1 MGPPLRHSPRGG
13 NMRASRTND
22 RATTP
27 TGRGSHR
34 YLLTRRTWGVLTA
47 VGGLAIG
54 RAATVRKL
62 ALVLAGALALTIAAS
77 GGASA
82 AAPIANEHT
91 SSTDTFPDELCGIQG
106 TSTLS
111 FVDNFKL
118 YADGTFLDTSRF
130 RQVFTAENGK
140 SVVIFS
146 AGQRSGP
153 AEPTQNADRTVTFIN
168 TFKGLPEKL
177 SIAGGPTLSRDAGV
191 VTVAVTLRP
200 LGDDEFEFV
209 SATVSG
215 EHGPHPDLGGG
226 LFCDVLT
233 PALT

>member
-1 MGPPLRHSPRGG
+1 
-13 NMRASRTND
+13 MRASRPND

-34 YLLTRRTWGVLTA
+34 YLLTRRAWGVLTA
-47 VGGLAIG
+47 AALAVG
-54 RAATVRKL
+54 RAARVRKL

-77 GGASA
+77 GSASA
-82 AAPIANEHT
+82 AAPLANEHT
-91 SSTDTFPDELCGIQG
+91 SSTETFPDELCGIAG
-106 TSTLS
+106 TSTVNM
-111 FVDNFKL
+111 VDNFKL
-118 YADGTFLDTSRF
+118 YADGTSRDTFRV

-140 SVVIFS
+140 SVVIFM

-153 AEPTQNADRTVTFIN
+153 AEPIQNADGTITFIN

-177 SIAGGPTLSRDAGV
+177 SIAGGPTLSRDAGTA
-191 VTVAVTLRP
+191 TVAVTLRP

>member
-1 MGPPLRHSPRGG
+1 MS
-13 NMRASRTND
+13 ASRRRD

-34 YLLTRRTWGVLTA
+34 YLLTKRTRGVLTA
-47 VGGLAIG
+47 AALAIG
-54 RAATVRKL
+54 RAARVRKL
-62 ALVLAGALALTIAAS
+62 ALVLAGALALTIGAS
-77 GGASA
+77 GSAFA

-91 SSTDTFPDELCGIQG
+91 SSTETFPDELCGIQG
-106 TSTLS
+106 TSTVS
-111 FVDNFKL
+111 VVDNFKL
-118 YADGTFLDTSRF
+118 YADGTFLDTFRV

-140 SVVIFS
+140 SVVIFT

-153 AEPTQNADRTVTFIN
+153 AEPIQNADGTVTFIN

-191 VTVAVTLRP
+191 ATIAVTGHLLP
-200 LGDDEFEFV
+200 NGDFEFV

-226 LFCDVLT
+226 LFCDVIT